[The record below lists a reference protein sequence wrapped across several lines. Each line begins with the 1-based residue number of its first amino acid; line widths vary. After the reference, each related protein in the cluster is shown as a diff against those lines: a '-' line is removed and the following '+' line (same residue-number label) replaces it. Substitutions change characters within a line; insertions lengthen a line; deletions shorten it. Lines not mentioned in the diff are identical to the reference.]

1 MSGRDAAGMTDHA
14 LHLRTP
20 PRFRFGMLWAALALV
35 ALFLWL
41 QPELAAWAVK
51 YPKSAVVPI
60 AAWIGATVKWL
71 IAHFQ
76 FLTRGL
82 AAIIDLPLQVA
93 FAVLAKGFSIG
104 GVEIP
109 RLSWLGVVGAAAI
122 AGHAFGGMRVAL
134 ISALCFLYIALFGRW
149 DSAMLTLALVVMC
162 VPFGVALGLLFGI
175 LAYRSKTLDAWFIRP
190 SLDLAQTM
198 PAFAYLVPILLL
210 FGSGPVPGL
219 IATAIF
225 ASPPMVRATKL
236 ALEQVPED
244 IQSFADMAGCTRR
257 QKLWRVMLPT
267 AQPLLMV
274 GVNQVIMMTLNM
286 VIISSMIGAG
296 GLGYDVLLALRAL
309 KIGEGL
315 EAGIAIVAVA
325 IALDRISAAAASQ
338 ETRRHPAPPADARF
352 ARRHPHLTAAVIW
365 LALTTLLSLGL
376 PALGSLPKEYT
387 LTTGPIWNEMVAWI
401 NIHLFDAIDAI
412 RTWLLLNLLNPF
424 KNFLN
429 ALPWT
434 AFVAAGALLG
444 YQLAG
449 WRLALLAGAMLL
461 FPAVTGLWE
470 KTTLTIYLCTISAFF
485 SCLIGIPLGAWAAR
499 NPTVD
504 RIMTVVV
511 DTLQTLPS
519 FVYLIPVVMLFRVGD
534 VSAMIAIV
542 LFAVAFAIRYT
553 TVGIKQ
559 VPPDLIE
566 AARAMGCTPRQI
578 QWRVQLPLA
587 LPAIMLGINQTVL
600 MALAMLVIT
609 ALVGT
614 KDLGQ
619 AVFAALA
626 KADGGGGLVAGLA
639 VAFLGIVADRLIVAG
654 ARRLRRRM
662 GLPET

>member
-1 MSGRDAAGMTDHA
+1 MRAHDRSGMTDLA
-14 LHLRTP
+14 LHPRAL
-20 PRFRFGMLWAALALV
+20 PRFPFWMLWAALALI
-35 ALFLWL
+35 ALILWL
-41 QPELAAWAVK
+41 QPDFAAWAMK
-51 YPKSAVVPI
+51 YPRSAVLPI
-60 AAWIGATVKWL
+60 SHWVGAAMKWL
-71 IAHFQ
+71 IANFQ
-76 FLTRGL
+76 GFTRGI
-82 AAIIDLPLQVA
+82 AAVIDIPLQVA
-93 FAVLAKGFSIG
+93 FAVLAKGFTIG
-104 GVEIP
+104 GIAFP
-109 RLSWLGVVGAAAI
+109 PLPWAGVTGAAAI
-122 AGHAFGGMRVAL
+122 AGYAFGGRRLAV
-134 ISALCFLYIALFGRW
+134 ISGLCFLYIALFGQW
-149 DSAMLTLALVVMC
+149 DSAMLTLALVIMC
-162 VPFGVALGLLFGI
+162 VPFGVALGLVFGI
-175 LAYRSKTLDAWFIRP
+175 LAYRSKRLDDWFIRP

-225 ASPPMVRATKL
+225 ASPPMVRATRL

-267 AQPLLMV
+267 ARPILML

-309 KIGEGL
+309 KIGAGL
-315 EAGIAIVAVA
+315 EAGLAIVALAV
-325 IALDRISAAAASQ
+325 ALDRISAAAAA
-338 ETRRHPAPPADARF
+338 RRVRREPPPGAGF
-352 ARRHPHLTAAVIW
+352 AARHPHFTAALAW
-365 LALTTLLSLGL
+365 LVLTTVLSLAI
-376 PALGSLPKEYT
+376 PALGSLPKDMT
-387 LTTGPIWNEMVAWI
+387 LTTGPLWNNIVEWI
-401 NIHLFDAIDAI
+401 NIHLFDTIDAV
-412 RTWLLLNLLNPF
+412 RTWLLLSILNPL
-424 KNFLN
+424 KNFLGGI
-429 ALPWT
+429 PWPV
-434 AFVAAGALLG
+434 FVAAGALLG

-449 WRLALLAGAMLL
+449 WRLALLAGLMLL

-470 KTTLTIYLCTISAFF
+470 KTMLTVYLCAISAFF

-499 NPTVD
+499 STRVD
-504 RIMTVVV
+504 RVMTVIV

-553 TVGIKQ
+553 TAGIKQ
-559 VPPDLIE
+559 VPPDLVE

-614 KDLGQ
+614 RDLGQ

-639 VAFLGIVADRLIVAG
+639 IAFLGIVADRLIVAG

-662 GLPET
+662 GLPEI

>member
-1 MSGRDAAGMTDHA
+1 
-14 LHLRTP
+14 
-20 PRFRFGMLWAALALV
+20 
-35 ALFLWL
+35 
-41 QPELAAWAVK
+41 
-51 YPKSAVVPI
+51 
-60 AAWIGATVKWL
+60 VKWL
-71 IAHFQ
+71 VDNIR

-82 AAIIDLPLQVA
+82 AAIIDIPLQA
-93 FAVLAKGFSIG
+93 SFAILAKGFTIG
-104 GVEIP
+104 GVAFP
-109 RLSWLGVVGAAAI
+109 PLPWAGVAGAAAI
-122 AGHAFGGMRVAL
+122 AGYAFGGLRLAI
-134 ISALCFLYIALFGRW
+134 ISGLCFLYVAVFGQW
-149 DSAMLTLALVVMC
+149 NSAMLTLALVIMC
-162 VPFGVALGLLFGI
+162 VPFGVALGLIFGI
-175 LAYRSKTLDAWFIRP
+175 LAYRSKKLDDWFIRP

-236 ALEQVPED
+236 ALEQVPDD
-244 IQSFADMAGCTRR
+244 IQSFADMTGCTRR

-267 AQPLLMV
+267 ARPMLMI

-309 KIGEGL
+309 KIGAGM
-315 EAGIAIVAVA
+315 EAGLAIVALAV
-325 IALDRISAAAASQ
+325 ALDRISAAAAGPRLRPLPPRGAHFAVS
-338 ETRRHPAPPADARF
+338 HPTF
-352 ARRHPHLTAAVIW
+352 TAAVAWIVAMG
-365 LALTTLLSLGL
+365 LLGL
-376 PALGSLPKEYT
+376 VLPFLSNWPKEWT
-387 LTTGPIWNEMVAWI
+387 LSSGATLNDVVEWI
-401 NIHLFDAIDAI
+401 NIHLFDYIDAA
-412 RTWLLLNLLNPF
+412 RTWLLLSILNPF
-424 KNFLN
+424 KNFL
-429 ALPWT
+429 LGVPWIV
-434 AFVAAGALLG
+434 FVAAGALLG

-449 WRLALLAGAMLL
+449 WRLALLAGLMLL
-461 FPAVTGLWE
+461 FPAVTGLWD
-470 KTTLTIYLCTISAFF
+470 KTMITVYLCVISAFF
-485 SCLIGIPLGAWAAR
+485 SCLIGIPLGVWSANNAR
-499 NPTVD
+499 AD
-504 RIMTVVV
+504 RIMTVIV

-542 LFAVAFAIRYT
+542 AFAVAFAIRYT
-553 TVGIKQ
+553 TAGIKQ

-614 KDLGQ
+614 RDLGQ
-619 AVFAALA
+619 AVFTALA

-639 VAFLGIVADRLIVAG
+639 IAFLGIVADRLIVAG
-654 ARRLRRRM
+654 AKRLRRRM
-662 GLPET
+662 GLPES

>member
-1 MSGRDAAGMTDHA
+1 MTDLA
-14 LHLRTP
+14 LA
-20 PRFRFGMLWAALALV
+20 PRVLPRLRFGMLWAALALI
-35 ALFLWL
+35 ALVLWL
-41 QPELAAWAVK
+41 QPDLAAWAVK
-51 YPKSAVVPI
+51 YPRPAVVPI
-60 AAWIGATVKWL
+60 AAWIGAAMKWL
-71 IAHFQ
+71 IEHFQ

-82 AAIIDLPLQVA
+82 AAIIDIPLQIA
-93 FAVLAKGFSIG
+93 FAVLAKGFSVFGI
-104 GVEIP
+104 EIP
-109 RLSWLGVVGAAAI
+109 RLAWLGVAGAAAI
-122 AGHAFGGMRVAL
+122 AGYAYGGLRLAIVSG
-134 ISALCFLYIALFGRW
+134 ICFLYIALFGQW
-149 DSAMLTLALVVMC
+149 DSAMLTLALVIIC

-175 LAYRSKTLDAWFIRP
+175 LAYRSKSLDTWFVRP
-190 SLDLAQTM
+190 SLDLAQTI

-210 FGSGPVPGL
+210 FGAGPVPGL

-236 ALEQVPED
+236 ALEQVSED

-267 AQPLLMV
+267 ARPMLMI

-309 KIGEGL
+309 KIGAGL
-315 EAGIAIVAVA
+315 EAGLAITALA
-325 IALDRISAAAASQ
+325 IALDRISVAAASQ
-338 ETRRHPAPPADARF
+338 QLRRPAMLGASFTQRHPY
-352 ARRHPHLTAAVIW
+352 LTAALAW
-365 LALTTLLSLGL
+365 LVVTTLLSLVI
-376 PALGSLPKEYT
+376 PAVGKLPKELT
-387 LTTGPIWNEMVAWI
+387 LTTGPFWNALIEWI
-401 NIHLFDAIDAI
+401 NVHLFDTIDAV
-412 RTWLLLNLLNPF
+412 RTALLLNVLNPF

-429 ALPWT
+429 AVPWT

-449 WRLALLAGAMLL
+449 WRLALLAGLMLL
-461 FPAVTGLWE
+461 FPAVTGLWD
-470 KTTLTIYLCTISAFF
+470 KTMLTVYLCTISAFF
-485 SCLIGIPLGAWAAR
+485 SCLIGIPLGAWAVR

-504 RIMTVVV
+504 RIMTVIV

-542 LFAVAFAIRYT
+542 AFAVAFAIRYT
-553 TVGIKQ
+553 TAGIKQ

-614 KDLGQ
+614 RDLGQ
-619 AVFAALA
+619 AVFTALA

-639 VAFLGIVADRLIVAG
+639 IAFLGIVADRLIVAG

>member
-1 MSGRDAAGMTDHA
+1 MTDLA
-14 LHLRTP
+14 LHLRTL
-20 PRFRFGMLWAALALV
+20 PRFRFGMLWAALALI
-35 ALFLWL
+35 ALVLWL
-41 QPELAAWAVK
+41 QPDLAAWAVK

-60 AAWIGATVKWL
+60 AAWIGATMKWL
-71 IAHFQ
+71 IEHFQ

-82 AAIIDLPLQVA
+82 AAVIDIPLQVA
-93 FAVLAKGFSIG
+93 FAVLAKGFSVA

-109 RLSWLGVVGAAAI
+109 RLSWVGVAGAAAI
-122 AGHAFGGMRVAL
+122 AGYAYGGMRLAL
-134 ISALCFLYIALFGRW
+134 VSGICFLYIALFGQW
-149 DSAMLTLALVVMC
+149 DSAMLTLALVIIC

-175 LAYRSKTLDAWFIRP
+175 LAYRSKWLDTWFVRP
-190 SLDLAQTM
+190 SLDLAQTI

-219 IATAIF
+219 VATAIF

-236 ALEQVPED
+236 ALEQVSED

-267 AQPLLMV
+267 ARPMLMI

-309 KIGEGL
+309 KIGAGL
-315 EAGIAIVAVA
+315 EAGLAIVALA
-325 IALDRISAAAASQ
+325 IALDRISAAAAVPQ
-338 ETRRHPAPPADARF
+338 VRHAPRAGANLVKRHPYLA
-352 ARRHPHLTAAVIW
+352 TAVIW
-365 LALTTLLSLGL
+365 LVLMTLLGL
-376 PALGSLPKEYT
+376 AVPALAKLPKDMT
-387 LTTGPIWNEMVAWI
+387 LTTAPFWSSLIEWI
-401 NIHLFDAIDAI
+401 NVNLFDIIDAA

-424 KNFLN
+424 KNFLS
-429 ALPWT
+429 ALPWVV
-434 AFVAAGALLG
+434 FVAAGTLLG

-449 WRLALLAGAMLL
+449 WRLAALVGLMLL

-470 KTTLTIYLCTISAFF
+470 KTMFTVYLCAISAFIA
-485 SCLIGIPLGAWAAR
+485 CLIGIPIGAWAAR
-499 NPTVD
+499 IPSVD
-504 RIMTVVV
+504 RVMSVI
-511 DTLQTLPS
+511 DATLQTLPS

-534 VSAMIAIV
+534 VTAMIAIV
-542 LFAVAFAIRYT
+542 AYAVSFAIYYT
-553 TVGIKQ
+553 TAGIKQ

-609 ALVGT
+609 AMVGT
-614 KDLGQ
+614 RDLGQ
-619 AVFAALA
+619 AVFTALA
-626 KADGGGGLVAGLA
+626 KADGGSGLVAGLA
-639 VAFLGIVADRLIVAG
+639 IAFLGIVADRLIVAG
-654 ARRLRRRM
+654 AGRMRRRM
-662 GLPET
+662 GLPES

>member
-1 MSGRDAAGMTDHA
+1 MTDLA
-14 LHLRTP
+14 LHPRTL
-20 PRFRFGMLWAALALV
+20 PRFRFSMLWAALALI
-35 ALFLWL
+35 ALILWL
-41 QPELAAWAVK
+41 QPDLAAWAVK

-60 AAWIGATVKWL
+60 AAWIGAAMKWL

-82 AAIIDLPLQVA
+82 AAVIDIPLQIA

-109 RLSWLGVVGAAAI
+109 RLSWVGVAGAAAI
-122 AGHAFGGMRVAL
+122 AGYAYGGLRLAI
-134 ISALCFLYIALFGRW
+134 ISGICFLYIPLFGQW
-149 DSAMLTLALVVMC
+149 DSAMLTLALVIIC
-162 VPFGVALGLLFGI
+162 VPFGVALGLIFGI
-175 LAYRSKTLDAWFIRP
+175 LAYRSKRLDDWLIRP
-190 SLDLAQTM
+190 SLDLAQTI

-236 ALEQVPED
+236 ALEQVSED

-267 AQPLLMV
+267 ARPMLMI

-309 KIGEGL
+309 KIGAGL
-315 EAGIAIVAVA
+315 EAGLAITALA
-325 IALDRISAAAASQ
+325 IALDRISVAAASQ
-338 ETRRHPAPPADARF
+338 GGRRATPPGARFVERHPY
-352 ARRHPHLTAAVIW
+352 LTIAILW
-365 LALTTLLSLGL
+365 LVVTTLLSLLVPGI
-376 PALGSLPKEYT
+376 GKLPKEFT
-387 LTTGPIWNEMVAWI
+387 LTTGPFWNDLMEWI
-401 NIHLFDAIDAI
+401 NINLFDIIDAV
-412 RTWLLLNLLNPF
+412 RTWLLLNVLNPL
-424 KNFLN
+424 KNFL
-429 ALPWT
+429 AAVPW
-434 AFVAAGALLG
+434 AVFVAAGTLLG

-449 WRLALLAGAMLL
+449 WRLALLAGLMLL
-461 FPAVTGLWE
+461 FPAVTGLWD
-470 KTTLTIYLCTISAFF
+470 KTMLTVYLCTISGFF
-485 SCLIGIPLGAWAAR
+485 SCLIGIPLGTWAAH
-499 NPTVD
+499 NPHID
-504 RIMTVVV
+504 RIVTAIV

-542 LFAVAFAIRYT
+542 AFAVAFAIRYT
-553 TVGIKQ
+553 TAGIKQ

-614 KDLGQ
+614 RDLGQ
-619 AVFAALA
+619 AVFTALA

-639 VAFLGIVADRLIVAG
+639 IAFLGIVADRLIVAG
-654 ARRLRRRM
+654 AQRLRRRM
-662 GLPET
+662 GLPES

>member
-1 MSGRDAAGMTDHA
+1 
-14 LHLRTP
+14 
-20 PRFRFGMLWAALALV
+20 
-35 ALFLWL
+35 
-41 QPELAAWAVK
+41 
-51 YPKSAVVPI
+51 VVPI
-60 AAWIGATVKWL
+60 AAWIGAAVKWL
-71 IAHFQ
+71 IQNFQ

-82 AAIIDLPLQVA
+82 AAIIDVPLQVA

-109 RLSWLGVVGAAAI
+109 RLSWLGVAGAAVIIGQAY
-122 AGHAFGGMRVAL
+122 GGIRVAL
-134 ISALCFLYIALFGRW
+134 ISAFCFLYIAVFGQW
-149 DSAMLTLALVVMC
+149 DSAMLTLALVVIC

-175 LAYRSKTLDAWFIRP
+175 LAYRSKSLDAWFIRP

-210 FGSGPVPGL
+210 FGSGPVPAL
-219 IATAIF
+219 VATAIF

-267 AQPLLMV
+267 ARPLLMV

-296 GLGYDVLLALRAL
+296 GLGFDVLMALRAL
-309 KIGEGL
+309 KIGAGL
-315 EAGIAIVAVA
+315 EAGLAITALA
-325 IALDRISAAAASQ
+325 IALDRISAAAAAPRIRYAAPPDANFVQ
-338 ETRRHPAPPADARF
+338 RHPY
-352 ARRHPHLTAAVIW
+352 LTAAVLW
-365 LALTTLLSLGL
+365 LLLTTLLSLAV
-376 PALGSLPKEYT
+376 PALAKLPKDLT
-387 LTTGPIWNEMVAWI
+387 LTTAPFWSSLIEWI
-401 NIHLFDAIDAI
+401 NVTLFDIIDAV
-412 RTWLLLNLLNPF
+412 RTWLLLNVLNPL
-424 KNFLN
+424 KNFLA
-429 ALPWT
+429 ALPWVV
-434 AFVAAGALLG
+434 FVAAGTLLG

-449 WRLALLAGAMLL
+449 WRLALLAGLMLL
-461 FPAVTGLWE
+461 FPAVTGLWD
-470 KTTLTIYLCTISAFF
+470 KTMLSVYLCGISAFF

-499 NPTVD
+499 NERID
-504 RIMTVVV
+504 RVMTVI
-511 DTLQTLPS
+511 DATLQTLPS

-534 VSAMIAIV
+534 VTAMIAIV
-542 LFAVAFAIRYT
+542 LYAVSFSIFYT
-553 TVGIKQ
+553 TAGIKQ
-559 VPPDLIE
+559 VPSDLIE

-587 LPAIMLGINQTVL
+587 MPAIMLGINQTVL

-609 ALVGT
+609 AMVGT
-614 KDLGQ
+614 RDLGQ
-619 AVFAALA
+619 AVFTALA

>member
-1 MSGRDAAGMTDHA
+1 MPARDQSGMTDLA
-14 LHLRTP
+14 LQPRAL
-20 PRFRFGMLWAALALV
+20 PRFGFWMLWAALAAVCIL
-35 ALFLWL
+35 LWL
-41 QPELAAWAVK
+41 QPGIAAWAVK
-51 YPKSAVVPI
+51 YPRGMVLPI
-60 AAWIGATVKWL
+60 SAWIGDVVKWL
-71 IAHFQ
+71 VDNIR

-82 AAIIDLPLQVA
+82 AAVIDIPLQVA
-93 FAVLAKGFSIG
+93 FAVLAKGFTIG
-104 GVEIP
+104 GITIP
-109 RLSWLGVVGAAAI
+109 RLAWVGVAGAAAI
-122 AGHAFGGMRVAL
+122 AGHAFGGMRLAV
-134 ISALCFLYIALFGRW
+134 ISGLCFLYIALFGQW
-149 DSAMLTLALVVMC
+149 DSAMLTLALVIMC

-175 LAYRSKTLDAWFIRP
+175 LAYRSKKLDDWFIRP

-236 ALEQVPED
+236 ALEQVPDD
-244 IQSFADMAGCTRR
+244 IQSFADMSGCTRR

-267 AQPLLMV
+267 ARPMLMI

-309 KIGEGL
+309 KIGVGL
-315 EAGIAIVAVA
+315 EAGLAIVALAV
-325 IALDRISAAAASQ
+325 ALDRISAAAAS
-338 ETRRHPAPPADARF
+338 RRVRRVPPPGAKF
-352 ARRHPHLTAAVIW
+352 AERHPHFTIAVAW
-365 LALTTLLSLGL
+365 LVLTTLLSLGL
-376 PALGSLPKEYT
+376 PGLGSLPKDMT
-387 LTTGPIWNEMVAWI
+387 LTTGPFWNNIVEWI
-401 NIHLFDAIDAI
+401 NINLFDIIDAV
-412 RTWLLLNLLNPF
+412 RTWLLLNVLNPL
-424 KNFLN
+424 KNFLGGI
-429 ALPWT
+429 PWPV
-434 AFVAAGALLG
+434 FVAAGALLG

-449 WRLALLAGAMLL
+449 WRLALLAGLMLL
-461 FPAVTGLWE
+461 FPAVTGLWD
-470 KTTLTIYLCTISAFF
+470 KTMLTVYLCTISAFF
-485 SCLIGIPLGAWAAR
+485 SCLIGIPLGAWAANSSR
-499 NPTVD
+499 VD
-504 RIMTVVV
+504 RIMTIIV

-553 TVGIKQ
+553 TAGIRQ

-614 KDLGQ
+614 RDLGQ
-619 AVFAALA
+619 AVFTALA

-639 VAFLGIVADRLIVAG
+639 IAFLGIVADRLIVAG
-654 ARRLRRRM
+654 AQRLRKRM

>member
-1 MSGRDAAGMTDHA
+1 MTDLA
-14 LHLRTP
+14 LHPRTL
-20 PRFRFGMLWAALALV
+20 PRFRFSMLWAALALIAV
-35 ALFLWL
+35 ILWL
-41 QPELAAWAVK
+41 QPDLAAWAVK

-60 AAWIGATVKWL
+60 AAWIGAAMKWL

-82 AAIIDLPLQVA
+82 AAVIDIPLQIA

-109 RLSWLGVVGAAAI
+109 RLSWVGVAGAAAI
-122 AGHAFGGMRVAL
+122 AGYAYGGIRLAV
-134 ISALCFLYIALFGRW
+134 ISGICFLYIALFGQW
-149 DSAMLTLALVVMC
+149 DSAMLTLALVIIC

-175 LAYRSKTLDAWFIRP
+175 LAYRSKRLDDWFIRP
-190 SLDLAQTM
+190 SLDLAQTI

-267 AQPLLMV
+267 ARPMLMI

-309 KIGEGL
+309 KIGAGL
-315 EAGIAIVAVA
+315 EAGLAITALA
-325 IALDRISAAAASQ
+325 IALDRISVAAASQ
-338 ETRRHPAPPADARF
+338 GARRIAPSGARFVERHPY
-352 ARRHPHLTAAVIW
+352 LTTAIVW
-365 LALTTLLSLGL
+365 LVVTTLLSLL
-376 PALGSLPKEYT
+376 VPAIGKLPKALT
-387 LTTGPIWNEMVAWI
+387 LTTGPFWNDLMEWI
-401 NIHLFDAIDAI
+401 NINLFDIIDAV
-412 RTWLLLNLLNPF
+412 RTWLLLNVLNPL
-424 KNFLN
+424 KNFL
-429 ALPWT
+429 AAVPW
-434 AFVAAGALLG
+434 AVFVAAGALLG

-449 WRLALLAGAMLL
+449 WRLALLAGLMLL
-461 FPAVTGLWE
+461 FPAVTGLWD
-470 KTTLTIYLCTISAFF
+470 KTMLTVYLCTISAFF
-485 SCLIGIPLGAWAAR
+485 SCLIGIPLGTWAAR
-499 NPTVD
+499 NPHID
-504 RIMTVVV
+504 RIMTVIV

-542 LFAVAFAIRYT
+542 AFAVAFAIRYT
-553 TVGIKQ
+553 TAGIKQ

-614 KDLGQ
+614 RDLGQ
-619 AVFAALA
+619 AVFTALA

-639 VAFLGIVADRLIVAG
+639 IAFLGIVADRLIVAG

-662 GLPET
+662 GLPES

>member
-1 MSGRDAAGMTDHA
+1 MSGRDRSGMTDLA
-14 LHLRTP
+14 LHPRTL
-20 PRFRFGMLWAALALV
+20 PRFGFSVLWAALALIALV
-35 ALFLWL
+35 LFL
-41 QPELAAWAVK
+41 QPDFAAWAVK

-60 AAWIGATVKWL
+60 AAWIGAAMKWL

-76 FLTRGL
+76 FITRGL
-82 AAIIDLPLQVA
+82 AAVIDLPLQIA
-93 FAVLAKGFSIG
+93 FAVLAKGFSVF

-109 RLSWLGVVGAAAI
+109 RFSWLGVVGAAAI
-122 AGHAFGGMRVAL
+122 IGHAYGGLRTAL
-134 ISALCFLYIALFGRW
+134 ISGLCFLYIAVFGRW
-149 DSAMLTLALVVMC
+149 DSAMLTLALVVIC
-162 VPFGVALGLLFGI
+162 VPFGVGLGLVFGI
-175 LAYRSKTLDAWFIRP
+175 LAYRSNALDTWFIRP

-210 FGSGPVPGL
+210 FGFGAVPGL

-267 AQPLLMV
+267 ARPLLMV

-315 EAGIAIVAVA
+315 EAGFAIVAVA
-325 IALDRISAAAASQ
+325 IALDRISAAAAARQ
-338 ETRRHPAPPADARF
+338 VRRATPPPNARF
-352 ARRHPHLTAAVIW
+352 AQHHPHLTAAVVW
-365 LALTTLLSLGL
+365 LVLTTLLSLAL
-376 PALGSLPKEYT
+376 PSLGNLPKEWT
-387 LTTGPIWNEMVAWI
+387 LTTGPIWNNLVGWI
-401 NIHLFDAIDAI
+401 NVHLFDVIDAT
-412 RTWLLLNLLNPF
+412 RTWLLLNVLNPF

-429 ALPWT
+429 AVPWIT
-434 AFVAAGALLG
+434 FVAAGALLG

-485 SCLIGIPLGAWAAR
+485 SGLIGIPLGAWAAR

-504 RIMTVVV
+504 RIMTIVV

-587 LPAIMLGINQTVL
+587 LPAIMLGVNQTVL

-654 ARRLRRRM
+654 ARRLRGRM